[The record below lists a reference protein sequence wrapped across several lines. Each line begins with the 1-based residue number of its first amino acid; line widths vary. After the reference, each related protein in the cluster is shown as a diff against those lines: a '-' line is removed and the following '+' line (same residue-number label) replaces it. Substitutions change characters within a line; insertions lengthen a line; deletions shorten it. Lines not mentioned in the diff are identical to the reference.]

1 MPFPKDLLIIDI
13 EASGSDPYV
22 HVPLQIG
29 AVLLDKKTLK
39 EKKHFTSFI
48 HQNVNFPVE
57 DWVQKNVPLDL
68 SAITKAPSIEKVAKQ
83 FTRHFGFDVSI
94 AAWVIAFDVAYVSQ
108 ILKSIG
114 LQWGKAYDHHALDLF
129 TLAWMHLKEA
139 GWKTIPDSEA
149 VFQHF
154 GFPPRGVHDALEDCR
169 LEAEVLRRI
178 IKQEALDSARA
189 I

>member
-178 IKQEALDSARA
+178 IKQVALDSARA